1 MFRNFSIQYLAD
13 LLEINERIFH
23 REVKPLILAD
33 FKTELK
39 NIKVQ
44 NPDLGLDEDYKIYL
58 VDPRNSLNYI
68 ETGISI
74 FDYI

>member
-1 MFRNFSIQYLAD
+1 MFRNFYIQYLAD